1 MHVGILDYCA
11 VATVVLFGSM
21 VQGSIG
27 VGLNMISAPFVAII
41 EPAALPATLVL
52 LALPI
57 AMTTLLREHHAVDR
71 VALPWLLAGA
81 FPGTGLGLVIVGAA
95 DRDAL
100 AIIVGTTVLS
110 GVFLSVA
117 SPPVPTNRFTA
128 LAAGFVSN
136 LFGTASAVGGPPVA
150 LLFQHRTGPIARST
164 LGAFFFISASLSV
177 IGYIAAET
185 ITGDQVLFALA
196 LAPVMTAGL
205 WISRHLHVHVDGG
218 WLRPA
223 MLALSAVAGT
233 AAILRAVL

>member
-1 MHVGILDYCA
+1 MHVSVLEYCA
-11 VATVVLFGSM
+11 VGTVVLFGSV

-57 AMTTLLREHHAVDR
+57 AVTTLLREHHAVDR
-71 VALPWLLAGA
+71 VALPWMLAGA
-81 FPGTGLGLVIVGAA
+81 VPGTGLGLIIVSAA
-95 DRDAL
+95 DRNAL
-100 AIIVGTTVLS
+100 SIIVGTTVLS

-128 LAAGFVSN
+128 LMAGFISN

-164 LGAFFFISASLSV
+164 LGAFFLTSASLSV

-185 ITGDQVLFALA
+185 ITGDQVLFALT
-196 LAPVMTAGL
+196 LLPVMAAGL
-205 WISRHLHVHVDGG
+205 WISRHLHGHVDGG

-223 MLALSAVAGT
+223 MLALSAIAGT